1 MINISRNIIHDFISE
16 RACKKFIKTP
26 YSGLSDKQV
35 SSIYVDYLKHKSKKE
50 NFLFTKNTVERI
62 LKMDIS
68 KVEPNSL
75 SFLGQKYCNE
85 FSFCFLERENI
96 SFCYSIDFN
105 SIKIIAFNGTRSS
118 IMVHAKSGFTKQEE
132 NFSGLAKAIIGSA
145 VINFHLDEPAIIP
158 NNAIYYVDK
167 LDDIDNVPTDFRND
181 LAKATK
187 NVDFVAALKKDYLAK
202 YDILF
207 LAIKSFIFLK
217 TASVIDKTFISEN
230 KNQPK
235 DKYGFTKK
243 NIDVTVINSFY
254 DQSINVLNPFSVS
267 GHFRN
272 QPKKDGIEVIYID
285 SFMKKGYKRP
295 AKILVQDKKI
305 IS

>member
-1 MINISRNIIHDFISE
+1 M
-16 RACKKFIKTP
+16 
-26 YSGLSDKQV
+26 GLSDKQV

-62 LKMDIS
+62 MKMDIS

-105 SIKIIAFNGTRSS
+105 AIKIMVFNGSKDKVIITT
-118 IMVHAKSGFTKQEE
+118 KEGFFKQKD
-132 NFSGLAKAIIGSA
+132 NAYAITKAIIGSA
-145 VINFHLDEPAIIP
+145 IINFHLDELTMIP
-158 NNAIYYVDK
+158 SNALYYLDK
-167 LDDIDNVPTDFRND
+167 LDDIDNIPTDYRND
-181 LAKATK
+181 LGKASK
-187 NVDFVAALKKDYLAK
+187 NVDFATALKKDYLAK
-202 YDILF
+202 SDILF

-217 TASVIDKTFISEN
+217 TASVIDKTFISDN

-243 NIDVTVINSFY
+243 NLEVTVINSFY
-254 DQSINVLNPFSVS
+254 DESINVLNPFSVS